1 MYEMEGP
8 RLVPRCPG
16 KPIAR
21 PPDAALHSPRRFGRP
36 IARPPRIAWRLPRRI
51 SKPIAQKLSAAWR
64 HRSSG
69 SRRPRRL
76 PGPSIVPLVSLG
88 ADPVFSGERFL
99 LPIGSAAQA
108 LSARTSRFFSRP
120 QDICCLSPV
129 HGGFPPRSTQL
140 RPQLLGI
147 TGPLAADCRA
157 RIARAPRRHHPQLP
171 VRCASPSRGSGPPPS
186 R

>member
-1 MYEMEGP
+1 MRWRG
-8 RLVPRCPG
+8 LALCP
-16 KPIAR
+16 
-21 PPDAALHSPRRFGRP
+21 AALVSRLLGHRTLRCTRLAASAGRLLGRRASRGGCLAAF
-36 IARPPRIAWRLPRRI
+36 